1 MGQVPTLFKVK
12 KKKFQKKKTMV
23 QMKEI
28 YLPFH
33 SFSCVENVSNCD
45 TTVSIEPNSEFCE
58 PLHL

>member
-1 MGQVPTLFKVK
+1 
-12 KKKFQKKKTMV
+12 
-23 QMKEI
+23 MKEI